1 MAMPLGI
8 KHLGIQNSLV
18 SGHDVFMDVAICD
31 E

>member
-1 MAMPLGI
+1 MPLGI
-8 KHLGIQNSLV
+8 KYLGIQHSLV

>member
-1 MAMPLGI
+1 MPLGI
-8 KHLGIQNSLV
+8 KHLGLQNNLV

>member
-1 MAMPLGI
+1 MPLGI